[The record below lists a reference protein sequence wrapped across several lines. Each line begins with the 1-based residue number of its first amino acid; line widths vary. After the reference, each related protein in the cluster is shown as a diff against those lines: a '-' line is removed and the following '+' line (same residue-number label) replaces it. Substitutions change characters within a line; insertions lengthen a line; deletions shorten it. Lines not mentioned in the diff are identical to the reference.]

1 MFRRSPHVLMES
13 HNPGIWGLFCDSGS
27 LDSNSVLF
35 LPGARS
41 AEALCKCSEVLRHWR
56 SNFYSSLYHKE
67 GSHLHKKT
75 LPKATASLRWW
86 GIDLEPPQISG
97 ALTMAESRTSV
108 PFCFFFPPGS
118 WLLLTFRTNG
128 MIKGSGGAYFSPRNG
143 RQTQTQGAGKDTW
156 QSLAFPCWGALIKRR
171 ANLFQS
177 TISRLLWVT
186 VMHPTHELCWPLE
199 ARKNAPRKE
208 CGTK

>member
-1 MFRRSPHVLMES
+1 MES
-13 HNPGIWGLFCDSGS
+13 RNPGIRGLFCDSGS

-41 AEALCKCSEVLRHWR
+41 AEALCKCSEVLRHRR
-56 SNFYSSLYHKE
+56 SNFYSSLCHSIKRVDICIKITPQ
-67 GSHLHKKT
+67 SHHLAAVMRNR
-75 LPKATASLRWW
+75 LGASK
-86 GIDLEPPQISG
+86 ISG

-143 RQTQTQGAGKDTW
+143 RHRPRGLEKTHGNPQPFLAGVP
-156 QSLAFPCWGALIKRR
+156 S
-171 ANLFQS
+171 
-177 TISRLLWVT
+177 
-186 VMHPTHELCWPLE
+186 
-199 ARKNAPRKE
+199 
-208 CGTK
+208 